1 MKRISGY
8 SNLSALAFSLIL
20 SILIIPNLS
29 ASTYDDRELFLTVYG
44 NGDVDV
50 EYSIIA
56 NTTLPR
62 ITVPLLGDLFT
73 DILIINEENIPLDFE
88 IIDGAAIID
97 TLGEDELLIIYTVM
111 DLVDK
116 EGGLWTLNID
126 SPTDFSVILP
136 PGAIIIGLSS
146 IPNTITSVNDQY
158 SLNLNSGL
166 QNVSYSMGVVGT
178 RDQASITIKNAEIA
192 INQAQLEGINVEEAL
207 EKIEEAKE
215 AFEQERYLDAEQ
227 SALKVL
233 EMVEE
238 ASSQTT
244 TEPSPL
250 ILESY
255 WIIIIGAIIAIAA
268 STILITVWKLRPLI
282 SHKKEVRKI
291 DVSKIFQKRPVLR
304 PEDREAIQFLADSG
318 GEAFESEIREYFKLP
333 KTTIW
338 RMVRRLQREDLIE
351 LKKVGGQNLIRL
363 LDTY

>member
-1 MKRISGY
+1 MKRISGD
-8 SNLSALAFSLIL
+8 SLFALAFSLLL

-73 DILIINEENIPLDFE
+73 DVLIINEENIPFDFE
-88 IIDGAAIID
+88 IIDGDAIID
-97 TLGEDELLIIYTVM
+97 TLGEDEILIIYTLM

-116 EGGLWTLNID
+116 EGGLWILNVD

-146 IPNTITSVNDQY
+146 IPNSITSVNDQY
-158 SLNLNSGL
+158 SLNLNSSL
-166 QNVSYSMGVVGT
+166 QNVSYSIGLVGT

-192 INQAQLEGINVEEAL
+192 INQTQIEGINVKEAL
-207 EKIEEAKE
+207 EKIQEAKE
-215 AFEQERYLDAEQ
+215 AFEKQRYLDAEQ

-233 EMVEE
+233 EMIED

-244 TEPSPL
+244 SDPSQS
-250 ILESY
+250 ILGSY
-255 WIIIIGAIIAIAA
+255 WIIIVGAIIAVAA
-268 STILITVWKLRPLI
+268 STIMIIVWKLRPLI

-291 DVSKIFQKRPVLR
+291 DASKIFQKRPELR
-304 PEDREAIQFLADSG
+304 PEDMEAIQYLADSG
-318 GEAFESEIREYFKLP
+318 GEAFESEIREYSSCQKQLFGGWL
-333 KTTIW
+333 
-338 RMVRRLQREDLIE
+338 EDCSAKI
-351 LKKVGGQNLIRL
+351 
-363 LDTY
+363 